1 MAKYSAQFSSVP
13 FAVTALGSAI
23 STTATNSFMGLIG
36 GVATGGLKVSEIFIG
51 GEAATSSQVA
61 SMAFSRAT
69 QVATTLTAGL
79 ATIILT
85 DIFAAPPTTGPSVG
99 TQWVTT
105 NAPIASANALL
116 HLSYNAYGG
125 IVRWV
130 SSPDQNITA
139 FGTGAYSNGTQ
150 GVGGELILTQIAGT
164 ASTMSGHILFET
176 L

>member
-1 MAKYSAQFSSVP
+1 MAKYSAQFASVP
-13 FAVTALGSAI
+13 FAVTALGSSI
-23 STTATNSFMGLIG
+23 STTGTNSFMGLIG

-51 GEAATSSQVA
+51 GEAASASQVA

-69 QVATTLTAGL
+69 TLAATLTAGL

-85 DIFAAPPTTGPSVG
+85 DIFAAPPTTAPSVG

-105 NAPIASANALL
+105 TAPIASANALL

-139 FGTGAYSNGTQ
+139 FGTAQYVNGTQ

-164 ASTMSGHILFET
+164 ASTMSGHILFEA

>member
-13 FAVTALGSAI
+13 MAVTALGSAI
-23 STTATNSFMGLIG
+23 STTGTNAFMALIG
-36 GVATGGLKVSEIFIG
+36 GVATGGLKVSEIYIG
-51 GEAATSSQVA
+51 GEAASSSQVA

-69 QVATTLTAGL
+69 QLASTLTAGL

-85 DIFAAPPTTGPSVG
+85 DIFAAPPSSPPLVG

-105 NAPIASANALL
+105 QAPIASANALL

-139 FGTGAYSNGTQ
+139 FGNAVYTNGTQ
-150 GVGGELILTQIAGT
+150 AAGGELILTQIAGT